1 MYVLIYLTSFC
12 FCTFF
17 YMFIGICVLVCS
29 FFLCAYVFF
38 VSVSRYVLIFCE
50 YLCLCAFGCV
60 CVSVCVC
67 VYIFLFEYIC
77 MLVCLCCYICMPM
90 CVCIF
95 LYMYR
100 SLLLYLCLSSIF
112 FNLCTCSCK
121 WLWSP
126 SFVPKLCAWVYVYVS
141 MFYLCIVASL
151 PAFFWIWMWKLILK
165 LF

>member
-1 MYVLIYLTSFC
+1 MFSCSGFVVNLFLCVMY
-12 FCTFF
+12 
-17 YMFIGICVLVCS
+17 CVLVIIFRC
-29 FFLCAYVFF
+29 FF
-38 VSVSRYVLIFCE
+38 VGVAL
-50 YLCLCAFGCV
+50 
-60 CVSVCVC
+60 SVCINTSVFVC
-67 VYIFLFEYIC
+67 ILDLFLY
-77 MLVCLCCYICMPM
+77 LYLCLCCYICMPM